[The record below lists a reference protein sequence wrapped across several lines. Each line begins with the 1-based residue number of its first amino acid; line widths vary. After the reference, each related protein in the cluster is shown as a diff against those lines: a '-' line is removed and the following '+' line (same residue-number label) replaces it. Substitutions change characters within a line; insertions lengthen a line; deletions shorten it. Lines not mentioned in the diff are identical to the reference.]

1 MQEILEISRNFIN
14 CNNFSKYSLIFAFS
28 IILAEN
34 KYIFTYLIRISIKMT
49 QNKYT
54 YQKKV
59 SRRNPGF
66 AEDATLQLSKVA
78 RLKEAAKKIVLKF
91 YHKNIPLSY
100 LRALQNRFFILAGKS
115 VDMKRCGLRI
125 CSLYNLFL
133 AHSNPEAVHFIN
145 NWTISSSSRPP

>member
-1 MQEILEISRNFIN
+1 MQKILEISRNFIN

-59 SRRNPGF
+59 SRRNP
-66 AEDATLQLSKVA
+66 EDPQTCASSGVSGDRGCVIFKIRQNHATSIPPYSTSSTSLGVLNLNNPNCKWNMLVCKCK
-78 RLKEAAKKIVLKF
+78 LKIK
-91 YHKNIPLSY
+91 
-100 LRALQNRFFILAGKS
+100 
-115 VDMKRCGLRI
+115 
-125 CSLYNLFL
+125 
-133 AHSNPEAVHFIN
+133 
-145 NWTISSSSRPP
+145 